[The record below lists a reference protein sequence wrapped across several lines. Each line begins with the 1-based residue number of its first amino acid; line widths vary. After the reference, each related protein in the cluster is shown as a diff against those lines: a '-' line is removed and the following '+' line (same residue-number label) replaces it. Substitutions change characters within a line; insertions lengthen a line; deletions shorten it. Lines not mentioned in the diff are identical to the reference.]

1 MGIISKEILPIDIRY
16 MTTDISQL
24 PADVLSKIV
33 SYKLGDPK
41 YMRLNYNKKFRQIQ
55 NKFKITYKDKY
66 ISLSGDAEIYRWDYT
81 IKGKYISH
89 LSIENQWLRI
99 INFYERF
106 VDEQTDDDDDVSL
119 DITSKMHFTVTKQDN
134 SKWTG
139 LCAVYMKL
147 LNANRSYIESEIEKM
162 AEIAKNKLERTRLE
176 FMQDECKTFKLDY
189 ITIQILVRTEDD
201 YILPVD

>member
-1 MGIISKEILPIDIRY
+1 
-16 MTTDISQL
+16 MTMDISEL
-24 PADVLSKIV
+24 SVDVLSKIV

-66 ISLSGDAEIYRWDYT
+66 ISLSGDAEIYRWNYT

-106 VDEQTDDDDDVSL
+106 VDEQTDDDDDDVSL

-147 LNANRSYIESEIEKM
+147 LNPNRSYIERELERM

-176 FMQDECKTFKLDY
+176 FLQDECKTFKLDY
-189 ITIQILVRTEDD
+189 ITMEIIVRTEDD

>member
-1 MGIISKEILPIDIRY
+1 
-16 MTTDISQL
+16 MTMDISEL
-24 PADVLSKIV
+24 SVDVLSKIV
-33 SYKLGDPK
+33 SYKLDPK

-66 ISLSGDAEIYRWDYT
+66 ISLSGDAEIYRWNYT

-89 LSIENQWLRI
+89 LSIANQWLRI
-99 INFYERF
+99 RDFHERF
-106 VDEQTDDDDDVSL
+106 IDEQTDEDDEDDVSL

-147 LNANRSYIESEIEKM
+147 LNANRSYIERELERM

-176 FMQDECKTFKLDY
+176 FLQDECKTFKLDY
-189 ITIQILVRTEDD
+189 ITMEIIVRTEDD
-201 YILPVD
+201 YILPVN

>member
-1 MGIISKEILPIDIRY
+1 MTLHISELPV
-16 MTTDISQL
+16 
-24 PADVLSKIV
+24 DVLSKIV

-66 ISLSGDAEIYRWDYT
+66 ISLSGDAEIYRWNYT

-89 LSIENQWLRI
+89 LSIANQWLRI
-99 INFYERF
+99 IDFHERF
-106 VDEQTDDDDDVSL
+106 IDEQTEEEDDVSL

-134 SKWTG
+134 SAWTG
-139 LCAVYMKL
+139 ICAVYMKL
-147 LNANRSYIESEIEKM
+147 LNANRSYIESELERI

-176 FMQDECKTFKLDY
+176 FIQSGGKTFKLEY
-189 ITIQILVRTEDD
+189 ITMQILVRTEDD